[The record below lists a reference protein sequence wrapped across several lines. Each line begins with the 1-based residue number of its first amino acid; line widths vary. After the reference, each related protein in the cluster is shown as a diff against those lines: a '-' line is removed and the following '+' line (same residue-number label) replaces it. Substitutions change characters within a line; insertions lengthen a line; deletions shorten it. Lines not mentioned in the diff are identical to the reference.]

1 MGLRVIGNGDDS
13 LNVAARKNK
22 GSPRAAFEKAGCL
35 SSAQA
40 GSVVGNGLD
49 LDVGKLGGDHAHHF
63 FRVVGALFGTEGLQ
77 LDFGVLGELAGQ
89 TRILGRHAGT
99 GRAVATGTGR
109 DALLEVALAPQL
121 PAEGDAGFVFGGFGL
136 QFLAGVPGGDVAH
149 VFVGQRSD
157 HAGHDCVVAGGGFAV
172 DRLEI
177 GQLLVDVLFDLA
189 GQIEQYIYKQL
200 TNFKSVDGKPAA
212 RDNAIM
218 AGMVAAL
225 TDEDMRNVSAWY
237 ASQKLKPEAAKNEA
251 SIALGRKLWRQGD
264 FKKGIPACAGCHGP
278 AGAGMPAQYPRLAG
292 QFAEY
297 TEVQLK
303 AFRAEERANDPEKMM
318 RMIAAKLSDVEIKA
332 VSDYAAG
339 LR

>member
-1 MGLRVIGNGDDS
+1 MIRTAAMAILFATSFVTHASEQASAKADPAKGKIVAETICVACHGADGNS
-13 LNVAARKNK
+13 MT
-22 GSPRAAFEKAGCL
+22 
-35 SSAQA
+35 SA
-40 GSVVGNGLD
+40 NP
-49 LDVGKLGGDHAHHF
+49 H
-63 FRVVGALFGTEGLQ
+63 
-77 LDFGVLGELAGQ
+77 
-89 TRILGRHAGT
+89 
-99 GRAVATGTGR
+99 
-109 DALLEVALAPQL
+109 
-121 PAEGDAGFVFGGFGL
+121 
-136 QFLAGVPGGDVAH
+136 
-149 VFVGQRSD
+149 
-157 HAGHDCVVAGGGFAV
+157 
-172 DRLEI
+172 
-177 GQLLVDVLFDLA
+177 LA

-225 TDEDMRNVSAWY
+225 SDEDMKNVAAWF

-251 SIALGRKLWRQGD
+251 SIALGKKLWRQGD

-297 TEVQLK
+297 TEAQLK
-303 AFRAEERANDPEKMM
+303 AFRAEERGNDPEKMM

-332 VSDYAAG
+332 VADYAAG